1 MVKIKLYIGANTRA
15 LVFYYIHDRHNK
27 VAFSIYDDD
36 IDGDYT
42 LDDYGIRDWFES
54 NCTKRSISIGT
65 ITRSYKTI
73 GL

>member
-1 MVKIKLYIGANTRA
+1 M
-15 LVFYYIHDRHNK
+15 
-27 VAFSIYDDD
+27 AFSIYDDD